1 MVSRLLKASAQEA
14 DSCGVTVVIAV
25 RLRGRLARSRPRGVA
40 SPAVVA
46 SAWLFLGH
54 SLEGW
59 GLVLR
64 VPLPGGLG
72 RVWGA
77 PCCWRGCHVG
87 SQCLP
92 QVTEPDLCDI
102 SPSVASGTCIWSPQ
116 SGWSSG
122 CLPSSHPQAMAVG
135 CAAAWGVPGLCG
147 LAWPGCWHSPVLTW
161 VFLFKVPRY
170 GSGVTQ
176 KLGPGGR
183 APWRQ
188 LGSRTCSGSCEV

>member
-1 MVSRLLKASAQEA
+1 MRIMVSHLPKASAQEA

-25 RLRGRLARSRPRGVA
+25 HLAVHLRGRLAWSRPRGAA

-54 SLEGW
+54 SLEGR

-64 VPLPGGLG
+64 VPLPRGLG

-77 PCCWRGCHVG
+77 PCCWRACHVG

-116 SGWSSG
+116 GSWSSV

-135 CAAAWGVPGLCG
+135 CAVVWGSIYFSG
-147 LAWPGCWHSPVLTW
+147 HSPTA
-161 VFLFKVPRY
+161 
-170 GSGVTQ
+170 S
-176 KLGPGGR
+176 
-183 APWRQ
+183 
-188 LGSRTCSGSCEV
+188 